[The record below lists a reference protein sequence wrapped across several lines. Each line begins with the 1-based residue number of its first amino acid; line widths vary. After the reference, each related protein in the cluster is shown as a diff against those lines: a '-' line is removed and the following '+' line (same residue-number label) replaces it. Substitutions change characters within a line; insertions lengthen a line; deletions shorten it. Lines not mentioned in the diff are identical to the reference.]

1 MLLAA
6 ESKKEKLSAS
16 SNLLEDQTK
25 DLMDIERTPYLS
37 SKKLKRKD
45 GTAKLSS
52 SKMIRLIKST
62 KKLSTN
68 IVAIS
73 EESTLDLFLIT
84 KKYFSTLCAN
94 FQKLDFMECL
104 TLTQ

>member
-6 ESKKEKLSAS
+6 ESKKEKPSAS

-25 DLMDIERTPYLS
+25 DLMDIERTPYPS

-45 GTAKLSS
+45 GTAKSSS

-73 EESTLDLFLIT
+73 EESTLDLFLIM